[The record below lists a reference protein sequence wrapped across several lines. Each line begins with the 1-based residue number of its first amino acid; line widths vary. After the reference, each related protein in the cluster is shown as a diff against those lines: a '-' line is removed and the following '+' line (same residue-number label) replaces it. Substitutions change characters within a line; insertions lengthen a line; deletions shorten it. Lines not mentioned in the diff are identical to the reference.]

1 MQKMLLRVICVC
13 VLLIILTAGL
23 WPFHAPRNDVS
34 WLSQGNGLRFGKHGA
49 ILSANPFAAN
59 ELRADKAC
67 SLEIWLEP
75 NLSNSSG
82 TVLAFYWPASKV
94 VSFSLRQWRDG
105 LVLERQSHGHATE
118 ASIYVADVFRG
129 PSPVV
134 FAISSGEAGA
144 AIYVDGTLVR
154 NFPDFK
160 LTSRDLSGELI
171 VGNGPLTT
179 NNWSGQIKG
188 LAVYD
193 RGLLPAEVAQDH
205 ANWTAAETIGVP
217 PDPAERES
225 MVARFRFDE
234 GKGHVVHNQ
243 VDPST
248 NLLIPERFFVFHEQF
263 LELPWD
269 EFQAGWHYWRN
280 VAINV
285 VGFIPLGFFFQAY
298 FSAVGKIKR
307 ATRLTIVLGF
317 LVSLTIEVLQA
328 FLPTRDSGVT
338 DLITNTFGTALGAT
352 LCVWS
357 IKHNCFAQAG
367 LSIGSSVG

>member
-1 MQKMLLRVICVC
+1 
-13 VLLIILTAGL
+13 
-23 WPFHAPRNDVS
+23 
-34 WLSQGNGLRFGKHGA
+34 
-49 ILSANPFAAN
+49 
-59 ELRADKAC
+59 
-67 SLEIWLEP
+67 
-75 NLSNSSG
+75 
-82 TVLAFYWPASKV
+82 
-94 VSFSLRQWRDG
+94 
-105 LVLERQSHGHATE
+105 
-118 ASIYVADVFRG
+118 
-129 PSPVV
+129 
-134 FAISSGEAGA
+134 
-144 AIYVDGTLVR
+144 
-154 NFPDFK
+154 
-160 LTSRDLSGELI
+160 
-171 VGNGPLTT
+171 
-179 NNWSGQIKG
+179 
-188 LAVYD
+188 
-193 RGLLPAEVAQDH
+193 
-205 ANWTAAETIGVP
+205 
-217 PDPAERES
+217 

-269 EFQAGWHYWRN
+269 EFQAGCIIGGTSRS
-280 VAINV
+280 NV
-285 VGFIPLGFFFQAY
+285 VGFIPLGFL
-298 FSAVGKIKR
+298 FSGVFLCGWKESKR

>member
-1 MQKMLLRVICVC
+1 
-13 VLLIILTAGL
+13 
-23 WPFHAPRNDVS
+23 
-34 WLSQGNGLRFGKHGA
+34 
-49 ILSANPFAAN
+49 
-59 ELRADKAC
+59 
-67 SLEIWLEP
+67 
-75 NLSNSSG
+75 
-82 TVLAFYWPASKV
+82 
-94 VSFSLRQWRDG
+94 
-105 LVLERQSHGHATE
+105 
-118 ASIYVADVFRG
+118 
-129 PSPVV
+129 
-134 FAISSGEAGA
+134 
-144 AIYVDGTLVR
+144 VDGTLVR
-154 NFPDFK
+154 SFPDFK
-160 LTSRDLSGELI
+160 LTSRDLSGELV

-179 NNWSGQIKG
+179 YNWSGQIKG

-193 RGLLPAEVAQDH
+193 RGLLPAEVSQDH
-205 ANWTAAETIGVP
+205 ANWTAAGTIDGP

-234 GKGHVVHNQ
+234 GKGNVVHNQ
-243 VDPST
+243 VDTST
-248 NLLIPERFFVFHEQF
+248 NLLIPERFFVLHEEF

-269 EFQAGWHYWRN
+269 EFRPGWHYWKN

-307 ATRLTIVLGF
+307 ATRLTIALGF

-357 IKHNCFAQAG
+357 IKHNWFAKSG
-367 LSIGSSVG
+367 LPSVHPLDKY

>member
-1 MQKMLLRVICVC
+1 MSRM
-13 VLLIILTAGL
+13 
-23 WPFHAPRNDVS
+23 F
-34 WLSQGNGLRFGKHGA
+34 
-49 ILSANPFAAN
+49 SA
-59 ELRADKAC
+59 
-67 SLEIWLEP
+67 
-75 NLSNSSG
+75 
-82 TVLAFYWPASKV
+82 VPAQ
-94 VSFSLRQWRDG
+94 SFSRSVRGKQARP
-105 LVLERQSHGHATE
+105 
-118 ASIYVADVFRG
+118 SI
-129 PSPVV
+129 
-134 FAISSGEAGA
+134 
-144 AIYVDGTLVR
+144 VDGTLVR

-179 NNWSGQIKG
+179 YNWSGQIKG

-193 RGLLPAEVAQDH
+193 RGLLPAEVSQDH
-205 ANWTAAETIGVP
+205 ANWTAAGTIDGP

-234 GKGHVVHNQ
+234 GKGNVVHNQ
-243 VDPST
+243 VDTST
-248 NLLIPERFFVFHEQF
+248 NLLIPERFFVLHEEF

-269 EFQAGWHYWRN
+269 EFRPGWHYWKN

-307 ATRLTIVLGF
+307 ATRLTIALGF

-357 IKHNCFAQAG
+357 IKHNWFAKSG
-367 LSIGSSVG
+367 LPSVHPLDKY

>member
-34 WLSQGNGLRFGKHGA
+34 WLSQGNGLRFGKHGS

-75 NLSNSSG
+75 NLSNSRG

-160 LTSRDLSGELI
+160 LTSRDLSGELV

-179 NNWSGQIKG
+179 YNWSGQIKG

-205 ANWTAAETIGVP
+205 ANWTAAGTIGGP

-234 GKGHVVHNQ
+234 GKGNVVHNQ
-243 VDPST
+243 VDTST

-269 EFQAGWHYWRN
+269 EFQSRLALLEERRDQRRRLH
-280 VAINV
+280 
-285 VGFIPLGFFFQAY
+285 
-298 FSAVGKIKR
+298 SA
-307 ATRLTIVLGF
+307 GF
-317 LVSLTIEVLQA
+317 L
-328 FLPTRDSGVT
+328 FSGV
-338 DLITNTFGTALGAT
+338 F
-352 LCVWS
+352 LCGW
-357 IKHNCFAQAG
+357 KDQAG
-367 LSIGSSVG
+367 NSAHHCAGIPRQPHDRSAAGISSDPRLRSDRPHYQHIRDGPRSDFMRLEYQA